1 VSFLSVGERAAV
13 TAKARVYRGRLLSP
27 DDYLRLLE
35 FETVGEIGAY
45 LAKSEAYS
53 PYISVPSPESLHRGD
68 LEAIITSVPLLEEIP
83 FCRYLGPE
91 RCSLLRSWG
100 ERFDVDV
107 IKRVL
112 RMITTGMGNREA
124 LRRRV
129 ATVPITV
136 ANGEK
141 LLAART
147 LRDVLDSLRGYPLY
161 NILSEPLKRLEKEGG
176 TLFRP
181 KMAMD
186 TFFLTRILSRGGRL
200 PGSEG
205 QGVRQIFGTS
215 ADLINIYWIYRSRRF
230 FSLTPEEAL
239 GMTLPVRYRL
249 SFETLSAFAFAP
261 DIPSMVKLIRES
273 VYGEAFGTDHSGET
287 TEVNEMTLE
296 HNLYRILWKNASKIF
311 GSGSSGV
318 HVVLAYLTLRELE
331 VKDLFT
337 IIEDVRYHYDK
348 KKAREFLIHAAA
360 ASFAGQEKEGVSPWL
375 S

>member
-1 VSFLSVGERAAV
+1 MSFLSVGERAAV

-45 LAKSEAYS
+45 LAKSEAYG

-91 RCSLLRSWG
+91 RSALLRAWG

-112 RMITTGMGNREA
+112 RIITTGAGDREV
-124 LRRRV
+124 LRRKV
-129 ATVPITV
+129 ASIPITI
-136 ANGEK
+136 ADGEK
-141 LLAART
+141 LLAAKSYRE
-147 LRDVLDSLRGYPLY
+147 VLDSLRGYPLY

-205 QGVRQIFGTS
+205 QGVRQIFGTR

-230 FSLTPEEAL
+230 FLLTPEEAL

-261 DIPSMVKLIRES
+261 DVPSMVKLLRGS
-273 VYGEAFGTDHSGET
+273 VYGEAFGTDYSGET
-287 TEVNEMTLE
+287 TEVNEMALE
-296 HNLYRILWKNASKIF
+296 HNLYRILWRTASKIF

-337 IIEDVRYHYDK
+337 IIEDARYHYDK
-348 KKAREFLIHAAA
+348 KKAREFLIHPVA
-360 ASFAGQEKEGVSPWL
+360 ASFAGKEKEGVSPWL

>member
-1 VSFLSVGERAAV
+1 MSFLAVGERAAV

-35 FETVGEIGAY
+35 FETVGEIGSY
-45 LAKSEAYS
+45 LAKSGAYS
-53 PYISVPSPESLHRGD
+53 PYISVPPPESLHRGD

-91 RCSLLRSWG
+91 RSSLLRAWG

-112 RMITTGMGNREA
+112 RMITTGVGNREA
-124 LRRRV
+124 LRKRV
-129 ATVPITV
+129 STVPITV
-136 ANGEK
+136 ADGGK

-161 NILSEPLKRLEKEGG
+161 NILSEPLKRMEKEGG
-176 TLFRP
+176 TLFRA

-205 QGVRQIFGTS
+205 QGVRQIFGTR

-239 GMTLPVRYRL
+239 GMTLPVRYRI
-249 SFETLSAFAFAP
+249 SFETLSSFAFAP
-261 DIPSMVKLIRES
+261 DVPSMVKLLRES
-273 VYGEAFGTDHSGET
+273 VYGGAFGTDRSGET

-348 KKAREFLIHAAA
+348 KKAREFLIHPAA